1 MLNKDEPQQW
11 EINNAYDKLLAGIN
25 GLKDIE
31 NLVYFVDCGD
41 HDPVTVTYGDDFGLY
56 NSVTDQMY
64 GVDDKA
70 GYSWG
75 VLMIDPREKETPGQG
90 STVVEGDKAVYTNYQ
105 KALSNGDSNF
115 ADGQDKTATFALC
128 SWPGYRGNRSPV
140 RRVQI

>member
-1 MLNKDEPQQW
+1 MLNKDEAQQW
-11 EINNAYDKLLAGIN
+11 EINNAYDELLAGIN

-41 HDPVTVTYGDDFGLY
+41 HDPVSTVTYGDDLGIY

-75 VLMIDPREKETPGQG
+75 VLMIDPGGR
-90 STVVEGDKAVYTNYQ
+90 
-105 KALSNGDSNF
+105 
-115 ADGQDKTATFALC
+115 
-128 SWPGYRGNRSPV
+128 
-140 RRVQI
+140 